1 MINLRQISYDKRIQ
15 IVTNDTETTRR
26 RRRRR
31 RASLSQ
37 SKNLNEIKYKYNIE
51 STVVNASVP

>member
-15 IVTNDTETTRR
+15 IVTNDTETRR

-31 RASLSQ
+31 GSLSQ

>member
-15 IVTNDTETTRR
+15 IVTNDTETTTRR
-26 RRRRR
+26 RG
-31 RASLSQ
+31 SLSQ

>member
-15 IVTNDTETTRR
+15 IVTNDTEKTTRR
-26 RRRRR
+26 RRRG
-31 RASLSQ
+31 SLSQ

>member
-15 IVTNDTETTRR
+15 IVTNDTEKTRR
-26 RRRRR
+26 RRRRG
-31 RASLSQ
+31 SLSQ

>member
-1 MINLRQISYDKRIQ
+1 MINLRQISYDERIQ
-15 IVTNDTETTRR
+15 IVTNDTETRR

-31 RASLSQ
+31 GSLSQ

>member
-15 IVTNDTETTRR
+15 IVTNDTETTTRR
-26 RRRRR
+26 RRG
-31 RASLSQ
+31 SLSQ

>member
-15 IVTNDTETTRR
+15 IVTNDTETRR
-26 RRRRR
+26 RG
-31 RASLSQ
+31 SLSQ

>member
-15 IVTNDTETTRR
+15 IVTNDTETRR
-26 RRRRR
+26 RRRG
-31 RASLSQ
+31 SLSQ